1 MDHSSSIGTQR
12 LDKWLWF
19 ARLIKTRSQ
28 ASKLVSAGK
37 VRINRVKT
45 TKPSA
50 TVGEGDVITAVIHN
64 RVRVLKVLGP
74 GNRRGPAPEAQE
86 LYEDL
91 TPAEEL
97 VSKTKSNTREDLKSK
112 PVSPAAAPSR
122 EKGMG
127 RPTKKDRRRMAA
139 FQEASEQDDTGRG

>member
-1 MDHSSSIGTQR
+1 MEAATQR

-37 VRINRVKT
+37 VRVNRVKV

-50 TVGEGDVITAVIHN
+50 GLREGDVITAVIH
-64 RVRVLKVLGP
+64 RKLRIIQVLAP
-74 GNRRGPAPEAQE
+74 GERRGPASEAQE

-91 TPAEEL
+91 TPEEDKIATGS
-97 VSKTKSNTREDLKSK
+97 VSKTETASE
-112 PVSPAAAPSR
+112 PVPVVPAPAPSR
-122 EKGMG
+122 EKGAG
-127 RPTKKDRRRMAA
+127 RPTKRDRRKMTE
-139 FQEASEQDDTGRG
+139 FHDASADNS